1 MLKRF
6 AVKNYRGFREELKWD
21 LSQAGNYQFNTHA
34 VDEDRRIIKNGVI
47 YGTNGSGKSNLGL
60 AVMDIV
66 QHLDQYHK
74 VGSYYDNY
82 LYAGAEDGVVVEFE
96 YTFQF
101 GDKELRYCYSKD
113 KQGILQ
119 TEELY
124 LNEVLDFA
132 QYAERRV
139 LFQDYPIIE
148 EAQEEFRNSKHRI
161 SLVLFLSNS
170 LPLGPAHYLNQ
181 LKRFVESMV
190 FWSTVGGQN
199 KLSTPEFASNVDS
212 ILIEDNLI
220 GDYQTFLRDMTGQD
234 IVFDNPKEGEED
246 LYCLI
251 DNRRVLWRKI
261 ASEGTKALTLQ
272 FVQVHILTSDNVL
285 FAFFDEFDAFYHH
298 DLAYQV
304 CRWMFEKKNIQVF
317 MTTHHTSIMTNDLL
331 RPDCYFVIDGKEIKP
346 INKMTKQ
353 ELRQA
358 HNLEKMYRGKAFSL

>member
-6 AVKNYRGFREELKWD
+6 AVKNYRGFREELVWD

-34 VDEDRRIIKNGVI
+34 VEDGIIKNGVI

-60 AVMDIV
+60 AVIDIA
-66 QHLDQYHK
+66 QHLDLYRT

-82 LYAGAEDGVVVEFE
+82 LYAGAEDGAVVEFD

-101 GDKELRYCYSKD
+101 GDRELRYRYSKD
-113 KQGILQ
+113 KQGALQ

-124 LNEVLDFA
+124 VGGVLDFA
-132 QYAERRV
+132 QYPDRRV
-139 LFQDYPIIE
+139 LFKAYPIVEDI
-148 EAQEEFRNSKHRI
+148 QEEFINSKQRI

-181 LKRFVESMV
+181 LKKFAESMM
-190 FWSTVGGQN
+190 FGNTVGYQN
-199 KLSTPEFASNVDS
+199 KLSIPEFASKVDFT
-212 ILIEDNLI
+212 LIENNLI
-220 GDYQTFLRDMTGQD
+220 GDYQEFLKNMTGQD
-234 IVFDNPKEGEED
+234 IAFDMPKEGEED
-246 LYCLI
+246 LHCLI

-272 FVQVHILTSDNVL
+272 FVLVHILISDKVQ

-304 CRWMFEKKNIQVF
+304 CRWIFAKKDIQVF
-317 MTTHHTSIMTNDLL
+317 MTTHHTSIMANELL
-331 RPDCYFVIDGKEIKP
+331 RPDCYFVIDGKKIKP
-346 INKMTKQ
+346 INKMTMQ